1 MIHMAAKRKAD
12 LAAIKMLVMDVDG
25 VFTDG
30 SVIISDEGILSRR
43 FNYLD
48 GHGIRLWHRAG
59 FSSAII
65 SGKDSQATAIRAGQL
80 EIEHVAMGCTKKLP
94 AFESLLARAGL
105 GAEQVACIGD
115 DLLDLPLIRRAGFS
129 VAVANAVDEL
139 KEAADYVTIRPGGR
153 GAVREV
159 VEHILKTTGKW
170 DRLMERYLV

>member
-1 MIHMAAKRKAD
+1 MADKQKPD
-12 LAAIKMLVMDVDG
+12 MAAIKMLVMDVDG

-30 SVIISDEGILSRR
+30 TITISDEGTHSRR

-59 FSSAII
+59 MKSAII
-65 SGKDSQATAIRAGQL
+65 SGKDSRATAIRAGQL

-94 AFESLLARAGL
+94 AFESLLAEAGL
-105 GAEQVACIGD
+105 GTEQVACIGD
-115 DLLDLPLIRRAGFS
+115 DLLDLPLIRRAGFG
-129 VAVANAVDEL
+129 VAVVNAVDEL
-139 KEAADYVTIRPGGR
+139 KEAADYVTKLPGGS

-159 VEHILKTTGKW
+159 IEHILKATGKW